1 MLRSEVWKGEKE
13 ILVHII
19 NILNFYQ
26 IMDKKELI
34 YVSPEVEVVYLEQDV
49 QLLAGSPN
57 PDDPFDGLKPETPVV
72 E

>member
-1 MLRSEVWKGEKE
+1 VQESEYGKE
-13 ILVHII
+13 INRLLVHII

-57 PDDPFDGLKPETPVV
+57 PDDPFDGSSSEPDIIE
-72 E
+72 